1 MDDEQEQKRITMS
14 RDIAEIFNKNGT
26 DCRHAEPI
34 LWIVL
39 SNVYSHLK
47 KKYGISKDEITGLID
62 EHKKEILKEI
72 PLDVDE
78 GLKKLL

>member
-1 MDDEQEQKRITMS
+1 MEDEEAQKEITMS

-26 DCRHAEPI
+26 DYRHAEPI

-39 SNVYSHLK
+39 SNVYRCLK
-47 KKYGISKDEITGLID
+47 KKYGISKDEIAGLID
-62 EHKKEILKEI
+62 HHKKEVLKEM

-78 GLKKLL
+78 KLKKLL